1 MVEAAWAHDRSPRR
15 PPPDRVNVLGIGVSA
30 ITMADAVGVIARWIA
45 TSDRQ
50 YVCVTG
56 VHGVMESQDHPE
68 LREIHNRAG
77 LVTPDGMPL
86 VWVSRFVGYREVER
100 VYGPD
105 LMLACCAEFV
115 SKGVRHFFYG
125 GAPGV
130 AERLAARLQD
140 RFPGLIVAGTW
151 SPPFSELTPADE
163 RAMLDHIAMAAPNI
177 IWVGLSTPKQE
188 RWMARQVGRLP
199 PAVLIGVGAAFDFNA
214 GLKRQAPRWMQRSG
228 LEWAFRLLTE
238 PGRLWRRYLNN
249 NPRFLW
255 RIALQLSGRA
265 RYDLCPPSTGRV
277 LS

>member
-1 MVEAAWAHDRSPRR
+1 
-15 PPPDRVNVLGIGVSA
+15 
-30 ITMADAVGVIARWIA
+30 
-45 TSDRQ
+45 
-50 YVCVTG
+50 
-56 VHGVMESQDHPE
+56 
-68 LREIHNRAG
+68 
-77 LVTPDGMPL
+77 
-86 VWVSRFVGYREVER
+86 
-100 VYGPD
+100 
-105 LMLACCAEFV
+105 MLACCAEFI
-115 SKGVRHFFYG
+115 SKDVRHFFYG

-151 SPPFSELTPADE
+151 SPPFSELTPSDE
-163 RAMLDHIAMAAPNI
+163 QAMLDHIALAAPHI

-188 RWMARQVGRLP
+188 RWMARAVGRLP

-214 GLKRQAPRWMQRSG
+214 GLKPQAPRWMQRSG

-238 PGRLWRRYLNN
+238 PGRLWRRYLSN

-265 RYDLCPPSTGRV
+265 RYDLAPPRTGRV

>member
-1 MVEAAWAHDRSPRR
+1 MSDAATAYDR
-15 PPPDRVNVLGIGVSA
+15 PPRQLPADRVNVLGIGVSA
-30 ITMADAVGVIARWIA
+30 ITMADAVGAIAGWIA
-45 TSDRQ
+45 KSDRQ

-77 LVTPDGMPL
+77 LVVPDGMPL
-86 VWVSRFVGYREVER
+86 VWVSRLAGHRDVER

-105 LMLACCAEFV
+105 LMLACCSEFV
-115 SKGVRHFFYG
+115 SKGVRHYFYG

-130 AERLAARLQD
+130 ADRLATRLQE
-140 RFPGLIVAGTW
+140 RYPGLLVAGTW
-151 SPPFSELTPADE
+151 SPPFGDLTPADE
-163 RAMLDHIAMAAPNI
+163 RAMLDHVTMAAPDI

-188 RWMARQVGRLP
+188 RWMACQVDRLP

-238 PGRLWRRYLNN
+238 PRRLWRRYLNN

-265 RYDLCPPSTGRV
+265 RYDLAPTHTGRV